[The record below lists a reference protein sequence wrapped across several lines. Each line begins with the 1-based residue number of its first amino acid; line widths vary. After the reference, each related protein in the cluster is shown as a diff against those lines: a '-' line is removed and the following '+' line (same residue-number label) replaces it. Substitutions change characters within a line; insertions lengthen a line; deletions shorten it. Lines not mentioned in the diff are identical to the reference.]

1 MAQKNWKE
9 LLIKYKGYLLI
20 IVILLVLVITLV
32 RGCGRDEGDTQPG
45 AEGATVVGD
54 GTEDV
59 QEENKLEENTHAS
72 VERLLTKFL
81 DCMMEG
87 DVDALE
93 PIVDYLSDE
102 NKEKIISRARMY
114 DSYDN
119 LKIFTKDGPEPD
131 SYIAYLCF
139 DIKFV
144 EIVGAENLLP
154 DVLCLYVSPKDGDGN
169 RYIRYDNVENDEEL
183 QAYVKELE
191 EDPEVKALYDDVKT
205 RFAAA
210 LESDEKLN
218 KFYMDIT
225 GQLADAEESG
235 EEAPAEETAEE
246 GTSEENTEEAS
257 EEPAAEETSEATAQ
271 NRETRVTESVN
282 VRAQASTES
291 ERLALAYQGDPIT
304 QIESYA
310 DGWSKVEYKGLTGYV
325 KTEFLE

>member
-1 MAQKNWKE
+1 MEQKNWKE

-32 RGCGRDEGDTQPG
+32 RGCGSGEGDTQPG

-59 QEENKLEENTHAS
+59 QEENKLEENIHAS

-93 PIVDYLSDE
+93 STVDYLSDE
-102 NKEKIISRARMY
+102 NKEKILSRARMY
-114 DSYDN
+114 DSYEN
-119 LKIFTKDGPEPD
+119 LKIFTKDGPEED

-154 DVLCLYVSPKDGDGN
+154 DVLCLYVSPKDEDGN

-191 EDPEVKALYDDVKT
+191 KDPEVNALYDDVKT
-205 RFAAA
+205 RFTAA

-225 GQLADAEESG
+225 GQLADAEETG
-235 EEAPAEETAEE
+235 EEASEETVDEETAEE
-246 GTSEENTEEAS
+246 GAEEAS
-257 EEPAAEETSEATAQ
+257 EEPAMEETSEAAAQ